1 MTILQDLVAW
11 TAGWAQTPFGMV
23 ALFAIALAES
33 SFFPVPP
40 DVLMIP
46 LALAKTSQALFFA
59 AVATAGS
66 TLGGILGYFIGAK
79 GGRPLLQRFFKPDK
93 VALVQNQY
101 RRHDVWAVGLAGF
114 TPIPYKL
121 FSISAGV
128 FGLDLKR
135 FALAS
140 TLGRGGRFFLVGL
153 TIILFGEPVKAFLE
167 NYFDLAV
174 IGFSVM
180 LIGGLFAVKLL
191 ARRKPVD
198 VSY

>member
-1 MTILQDLVAW
+1 MDFLRELVAW
-11 TAGWAQTPFGMV
+11 TTGWADSPFGAV

-46 LALAKTSQALFFA
+46 LALGDTAQALFFA

-66 TLGGILGYFIGAK
+66 TVGGILGYFIGAK

-93 VALVQNQY
+93 VAMVQNQY

-135 FALAS
+135 FILAS

-153 TIILFGEPVKAFLE
+153 TIILFGESVKAFLE

-180 LIGGLFAVKLL
+180 LIGGFFAVKLL
-191 ARRKPVD
+191 ARRRPGD
-198 VSY
+198 ASY